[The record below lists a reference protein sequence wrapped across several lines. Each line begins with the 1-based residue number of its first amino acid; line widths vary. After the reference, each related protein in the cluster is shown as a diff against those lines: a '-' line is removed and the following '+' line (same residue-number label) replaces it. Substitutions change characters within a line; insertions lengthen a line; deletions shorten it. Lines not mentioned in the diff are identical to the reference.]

1 MLRNTCTCTSN
12 LSVNPLLCSSIDNAK
27 VADFMVIVLIFSGL
41 GEDLIIFITVLQ
53 ILSFKLNVGQ
63 FPHLADL
70 VTRINYN
77 YFYMSDS
84 GSLIT
89 TSG

>member
-1 MLRNTCTCTSN
+1 MDMNNGPINVIIISFI
-12 LSVNPLLCSSIDNAK
+12 LL
-27 VADFMVIVLIFSGL
+27 LIMQ
-41 GEDLIIFITVLQ
+41 V
-53 ILSFKLNVGQ
+53 LSFKLNVGH

-84 GSLIT
+84 GNLIT
-89 TSG
+89 APGSETVASRLGKSFARTD

>member
-1 MLRNTCTCTSN
+1 M
-12 LSVNPLLCSSIDNAK
+12 
-27 VADFMVIVLIFSGL
+27 
-41 GEDLIIFITVLQ
+41 Q
-53 ILSFKLNVGQ
+53 ILSFKLNVGH

-84 GSLIT
+84 GNLLTVPSFD
-89 TSG
+89 TSAKPGKSAMSRD